1 MQAAYLGD
9 RGGWKGIITSKG
21 EEILAQR
28 VSLLH
33 VLPFLP
39 GEAQAQAAWL
49 AIIHTVILGCWRD
62 QLLARKQLST

>member
-9 RGGWKGIITSKG
+9 WGGWEEIITSKVEG
-21 EEILAQR
+21 ILAQR

-39 GEAQAQAAWL
+39 GEAQAQAE
-49 AIIHTVILGCWRD
+49 
-62 QLLARKQLST
+62 